1 MTGFSG
7 TDRVFAFA
15 DSLAVSD
22 EEAPVIEETTIPWV
36 VFMLTGEW
44 YALPVDA
51 VQEIIRVGEITRV
64 PDAPSVVRGVV
75 NLRGRVLPVVDL
87 RVRLG
92 LPAAEPDKNT
102 RIVVLPARG
111 RWIGVLVDAVK
122 RIERFRPSDVRP
134 VPSDVLSERSDYF
147 RGVVQKDERLVVLLD
162 AEHVL
167 LVHDQAVAAAAS
179 NPKSH
184 QPGER
189 NHE

>member
-1 MTGFSG
+1 MTTDFSG
-7 TDRVFAFA
+7 PDRVFAFA
-15 DSLAVSD
+15 DSLGISD
-22 EEAPVIEETTIPWV
+22 EEAPVIEEMTIPWV
-36 VFMLTGEW
+36 VFTLTGEW

-102 RIVVLPARG
+102 RIIVLPARG
-111 RWIGVLVDAVK
+111 RWIGVLVDAVR

-134 VPSDVLSERSDYF
+134 VPPDVLSARSDYF
-147 RGVVQKDERLVVLLD
+147 RGVVQKDDRLVVLLD
-162 AEHVL
+162 AERVL
-167 LVHDQAVAAAAS
+167 LIHE
-179 NPKSH
+179 
-184 QPGER
+184 GEMTTMNQIR
-189 NHE
+189 MTEQ